1 MWGRRVG
8 RNVQDMKR
16 IIRGEIGITDRNIT
30 DLISCANMNDEFTDK
45 SRGVQYELAL
55 KHTTTF
61 YLTAW

>member
-1 MWGRRVG
+1 VRKEGG
-8 RNVQDMKR
+8 RNTQEMKW

-30 DLISCANMNDEFTDK
+30 DLLSCANMNDEVTDK

-55 KHTTTF
+55 KYTTTF